1 MSDQENVKAAIETT
15 LSNPKVSSV
24 VAAITGTSGAAGLMS
39 DIHFILS
46 CISLSI
52 GCLVGLYTLYILHIK
67 AKIYKRMQ
75 EDNES
80 LKE

>member
-1 MSDQENVKAAIETT
+1 MSEQENIKAAVETT

-46 CISLSI
+46 SASLGI
-52 GCLVGLYTLYILHIK
+52 GCLVGLYTLRILHIK
-67 AKIYKRMQ
+67 SKILKRMEQ
-75 EDNES
+75 NGES
-80 LKE
+80 LKD

>member
-1 MSDQENVKAAIETT
+1 MSEQENIKAAVETT

-46 CISLSI
+46 SISLAI
-52 GCLVGLYTLYILHIK
+52 GCLVGLYTLRILHIK
-67 AKIYKRMQ
+67 SKILKRMEQ
-75 EDNES
+75 NGES
-80 LKE
+80 LKD